1 MQGLSRREIGI
12 KLQQQD
18 TMKLVMK
25 QEKKFPDHFDTGI
38 KPADSA
44 DV

>member
-1 MQGLSRREIGI
+1 MSRGVAI
-12 KLQQQD
+12 LD
-18 TMKLVMK
+18 TVTRPCKV
-25 QEKKFPDHFDTGI
+25 ENRRKKFPDHFDTGI

>member
-1 MQGLSRREIGI
+1 MKKLSLLLREIGI

-25 QEKKFPDHFDTGI
+25 QEKQK
-38 KPADSA
+38 SY
-44 DV
+44 

>member
-1 MQGLSRREIGI
+1 MSRGVAI
-12 KLQQQD
+12 LD
-18 TMKLVMK
+18 TVTRPCKVEK